1 MSYMSVSF
9 THKNTDIFLREKLSF
24 SNEVKKREIL
34 RLIGSNSAIKECFV
48 LSTCNRV
55 EIFAFV
61 DNSPAIRIMLDFA
74 TDSIATL
81 EVGSCFKHA
90 SRIESDIISQILC
103 NSKTRQSI
111 CL

>member
-61 DNSPAIRIMLDFA
+61 DNFEVASKFVVQAISKVSGVEFDE
-74 TDSIATL
+74 L
-81 EVGSCFKHA
+81 E
-90 SRIESDIISQILC
+90 SRADIYEDYGAIHHLFS
-103 NSKTRQSI
+103 SAKR